1 MKEKLKEY
9 IFGIILAILEVV
21 VIGLLVNINGVLGVL
36 VFMVISALTLPKAF
50 KYYKGDLLNTDEFKQ
65 EKNKIDNDLRDA
77 YNNKASMEL
86 EANELEE
93 TKEKLIEEIKKLK
106 QDKSELEQNIS
117 GIEIIAD
124 VTPFPQ
130 TFEFS
135 SSESYMAKLKNIKNA
150 EKQLISS
157 GEACTVICDF
167 TLNGKK
173 SEGNSLITKIKKLML
188 LALNIQSDIFVKD
201 VTYTDYE
208 TKKKQLIKA
217 YESINNLSYQNMVM
231 INSSY
236 LDLKLQELEV
246 AYLYKAKKEEEKE
259 ILREEREKQ
268 REEAQARK
276 EIQAKQKTIDL
287 EVYKLKTAKDKLNS
301 KIMSAKDDEI
311 NLLREQLAEL
321 EEKIAEFEDD
331 KKELDYRL
339 ENTGAGYVY
348 IISNIGS
355 FGERVFK
362 IGVTRRLD
370 PYERIAELSSA
381 SVPFRFDVHAMIFSY
396 DAYTL
401 ETELH
406 NHFSANKVNKVNPRK
421 EFFNVD
427 LNDIKK
433 VLDEHKELTFD
444 YVETPTAN
452 EYRETLR
459 IQEQIN

>member
-9 IFGIILAILEVV
+9 TLGIVLGIVEVLIV
-21 VIGLLVNINGVLGVL
+21 GLLVNINGILGIIAL
-36 VFMVISALTLPKAF
+36 LIISALTLPKAF
-50 KYYKGDLLNTDEFKQ
+50 KYYKGDLLSTDEFKQ
-65 EKNKIDNDLRDA
+65 EKIKLDNDLRDA
-77 YNNKASMEL
+77 HNNKASMEL

-201 VTYTDYE
+201 VTYTNYE

-268 REEAQARK
+268 REEAQARM

-406 NHFSANKVNKVNPRK
+406 NHFSENKVNKVNPRK
-421 EFFNVD
+421 EFFNVN
-427 LNDIKK
+427 LNEIKK
-433 VLDEHKELTFD
+433 ILDEHKELTFD
-444 YVETPTAN
+444 YIEVPPAS

>member
-1 MKEKLKEY
+1 MKNKIKE
-9 IFGIILAILEVV
+9 FVL
-21 VIGLLVNINGVLGVL
+21 GLVLGVAELFIIKFAIDIDGMFAVILL
-36 VFMVISALTLPKAF
+36 VLISAITLPKAF
-50 KYYKGDLLNTDEFKQ
+50 KYYKGDLLTTDEFEQ
-65 EKNKIDNDLRDA
+65 EKIKLDNDLRDA
-77 YNNKASMEL
+77 YNNKASMEY
-86 EANELEE
+86 EAKELEE
-93 TKEKLIEEIKKLK
+93 TKNKLNEEIEALLQK
-106 QDKSELEQNIS
+106 KSEAEEHLS
-117 GIEIIAD
+117 GIEMISD
-124 VTPFPQ
+124 TTPFPQ

-135 SSESYMAKLKNIKNA
+135 SSEAYMAKLKNIKNT

-167 TLNGKK
+167 TLNGRK
-173 SEGNSLITKIKKLML
+173 SEGNSLLNKMKKLML

-201 VTYTDYE
+201 VTYTNYE

-231 INSSY
+231 INSGY

-259 ILREEREKQ
+259 ILREERERQ

-276 EIQAKQKTIDL
+276 EIQAKQKAIDL
-287 EVYKLKTAKDKLNS
+287 EVYKLKTAKDKLNT
-301 KIMSAKDDEI
+301 KILSAKDDEI

-348 IISNIGS
+348 VISNIGS

-396 DAYTL
+396 EAYTL

-406 NHFSANKVNKVNPRK
+406 NHFSENKVNKVNNRK

-427 LNDIKK
+427 LSEIKK

-444 YVETPTAN
+444 YIEVPPAI

-459 IQEQIN
+459 IEEQK

>member
-9 IFGIILAILEVV
+9 ILGIVLGIVEVLIV
-21 VIGLLVNINGVLGVL
+21 GLLVNINGILGVIAL
-36 VFMVISALTLPKAF
+36 LIISALTLPKAF

-65 EKNKIDNDLRDA
+65 EKIKLDNDLKDA

-124 VTPFPQ
+124 VTPSPQ

-173 SEGNSLITKIKKLML
+173 SEGNSLLTKIKKLML

-201 VTYTDYE
+201 VTYTNYE

-276 EIQAKQKTIDL
+276 EIQAKQKAIDL

-406 NHFSANKVNKVNPRK
+406 NHFSENKVNKVNNRK

-427 LNDIKK
+427 LNEIKK

-444 YVETPTAN
+444 YIEVPPAS

-459 IQEQIN
+459 IQEQSN

>member
-9 IFGIILAILEVV
+9 ILGIVLGIVEVLIV
-21 VIGLLVNINGVLGVL
+21 GLLVNINGILGIIAL
-36 VFMVISALTLPKAF
+36 LIISALTLPKAF

-65 EKNKIDNDLRDA
+65 EKIKLDNDLKDA

-106 QDKSELEQNIS
+106 QDKSDLEQNIN

-135 SSESYMAKLKNIKNA
+135 SSESYMAKLKNIRNT
-150 EKQLISS
+150 EKQLIKDREASTISS
-157 GEACTVICDF
+157 NIRIG
-167 TLNGKK
+167 GKT
-173 SEGNSLITKIKKLML
+173 SEGKALTSKIEKLML

-201 VTYTDYE
+201 VTYTNYE

-276 EIQAKQKTIDL
+276 EIQAKQKSIDL

-311 NLLREQLAEL
+311 NLLRDQLAEL

-444 YVETPTAN
+444 YVETPPAS

-459 IQEQIN
+459 IKEQIN